1 MTYFLCSYWRLLE
14 AGNFRWWKKEDEY
27 SLWITHESIINATWR
42 ESFLHFFLWKL
53 DACVLNFIIFT
64 IVANNNYN
72 QSEEIIQDLNN
83 LWKLMQMETIY
94 EIMQM

>member
-42 ESFLHFFLWKL
+42 ESFLHFFFESWMH
-53 DACVLNFIIFT
+53 VF
-64 IVANNNYN
+64 
-72 QSEEIIQDLNN
+72 
-83 LWKLMQMETIY
+83 
-94 EIMQM
+94 